1 MTTAGDVNT
10 AISAVTTC
18 MADIVP
24 QAVSAANAASAAK
37 LQAAQNALTNT
48 VLPYLNDVKTLVVG
62 F

>member
-18 MADIVP
+18 IADLVP
-24 QAVSAANAASAAK
+24 QQTASANTASASK
-37 LQAAQNALTNT
+37 LQAATNALTNT